1 MIKSWAL
8 NGMLMI
14 VLLFAAL
21 LGGTAT
27 FIALFSYGTLVALIA
42 APFGGSLLCAL
53 AGAVLYALRSNKGKP
68 TLAERTDTAFR
79 PR

>member
-1 MIKSWAL
+1 MTSL
-8 NGMLMI
+8 VFLI
-14 VLLFAAL
+14 VATL
-21 LGGTAT
+21 LGGMAT
-27 FIALFSYGTLVALIA
+27 FVALLPYYGLLIACIA